1 MFMFKY
7 VSHFHRI
14 HLLEVDTT
22 GVTGTETIL
31 GIGDCVSSTLE
42 ISPDVVYFVAA
53 LETIPKVVCCVSPA
67 TPEIPLDLVY
77 SVVVPETVVLP
88 DVVSSVDVPET
99 VAGVVGCAPSTPD
112 VVSWSISL
120 TGG

>member
-1 MFMFKY
+1 MFKY
-7 VSHFHRI
+7 VLYPHRI

-42 ISPDVVYFVAA
+42 ISLDVVYFVAGS
-53 LETIPKVVCCVSPA
+53 ETIPEVVCCASPV

-88 DVVSSVDVPET
+88 DVV
-99 VAGVVGCAPSTPD
+99 
-112 VVSWSISL
+112 
-120 TGG
+120 

>member
-1 MFMFKY
+1 MFKY
-7 VSHFHRI
+7 VLYLHRI

-42 ISPDVVYFVAA
+42 ISLDVVYFVAGS
-53 LETIPKVVCCVSPA
+53 ETIPEVVCCAPA
-67 TPEIPLDLVY
+67 TPEIPPDLVY

-88 DVVSSVDVPET
+88 DVVYLVDVPET
-99 VAGVVGCAPSTPD
+99 VVLPD
-112 VVSWSISL
+112 V
-120 TGG
+120 GGPDSKRV